1 MAIPSRVAERLSTG
15 LKRFQPVLQAA
26 RNRDVNESDTSMIVT
41 DMLADVF
48 GYDKYNEITREH
60 CIRGTYC
67 DLATKI
73 DGKVQFLIEVK
84 AIGVDLKD
92 AHVKQVVDYAAN
104 LGVEWVA
111 VTNGAVWK
119 IFRVVFGKPI
129 DQELV
134 LDVNLLELNSRTQA
148 HIESLY
154 LLTRES
160 VVKSALSEYHDFKQA
175 TSRFFLAAVLTSD
188 TVLEVVRRELRRV
201 SSDVKITVEELR
213 SALSHEVLKREVI
226 EGEKADQARKKV
238 ARAAKTALRLKKDRS
253 EQAVASF
260 EVSDDPGG
268 ASV

>member
-1 MAIPSRVAERLSTG
+1 MRAKAAVFHAPRVSPGRGRGWIAR
-15 LKRFQPVLQAA
+15 RACAFDPV
-26 RNRDVNESDTSMIVT
+26 
-41 DMLADVF
+41 
-48 GYDKYNEITREH
+48 
-60 CIRGTYC
+60 
-67 DLATKI
+67 
-73 DGKVQFLIEVK
+73 
-84 AIGVDLKD
+84 
-92 AHVKQVVDYAAN
+92 
-104 LGVEWVA
+104 
-111 VTNGAVWK
+111 
-119 IFRVVFGKPI
+119 
-129 DQELV
+129 
-134 LDVNLLELNSRTQA
+134 
-148 HIESLY
+148 ESLN